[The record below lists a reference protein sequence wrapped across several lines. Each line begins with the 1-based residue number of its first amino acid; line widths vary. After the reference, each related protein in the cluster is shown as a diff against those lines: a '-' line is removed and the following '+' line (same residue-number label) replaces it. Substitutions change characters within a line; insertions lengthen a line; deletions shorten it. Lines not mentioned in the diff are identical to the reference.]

1 MNSTQQQPKAVRVRS
16 RLPREKRVSD
26 ILAAA
31 REVIAERGYE
41 NAVIADIA
49 DRAGVVEGTIYRY
62 FENKRDLFIRVAEGW
77 YEEILRDMRP
87 SQAVGGTFNRLRQM
101 IWRELDL
108 IRQQP
113 ALTRFILMELRSDPA
128 YRSMRMFELNRA
140 FTAGIMDLL
149 KEGVESGE
157 FTASI
162 PLRVARDMIFGG
174 IEHRT
179 WAFLRSEGDFSVDE
193 SADAIA
199 QIVYRGLSTR
209 GADGG
214 DPLDRAVA
222 RLEAIAD
229 RLAPEPRR

>member
-1 MNSTQQQPKAVRVRS
+1 MSGIQQSSKPSRVRS
-16 RLPREKRVSD
+16 RLPRERRVSD

-62 FENKRDLFIRVAEGW
+62 FENKRDLFIRVAEAW
-77 YEEILRDMRP
+77 YEEILLDARP
-87 SQAVGGTFNRLRQM
+87 GQAVIGTFNRLRQM

-108 IRQQP
+108 ISQQP

-128 YRSMRMFELNRA
+128 YRSMRMFELNRK
-140 FTAGIMDLL
+140 FTAGMFDLL
-149 KEGVESGE
+149 KEGVASGE

-179 WAFLRSEGDFSVDE
+179 WAFLRSEGEFSVDE
-193 SADAIA
+193 AADAIA
-199 QIVYRGLSTR
+199 EIVYRGLSNR
-209 GADGG
+209 VVDGG

-229 RLAPEPRR
+229 RLAPAPKN